1 MSEPYLRVHKI
12 NKTFKGVKALT
23 DVDMEAH
30 KSEVLGLAGINGAGK
45 STLMN
50 VLAGIVIPEEGDI
63 YLNGEKIRIRDPHDA
78 VRHGIGII
86 HQEAVCFE
94 YMTVAENMF
103 LTNLDAFKK
112 RGMLH
117 YPSLFAEA
125 GKYLRLMGSDINPA
139 GMMEDLKT
147 GERQLIE
154 IVRALA
160 QGAEVLLFDEPTSS
174 LTGKEKAWLFDI
186 IRKLKEQ
193 GKVIIHITHFLEEMM
208 DICDKVLV
216 LKDGKIVKNNA
227 IADVKISDIV
237 NQMFGHAVESA
248 RFHYEVQKAEPLL
261 NVSGLNCGRQVRDV
275 SFHLN
280 KGEILGFWGLLGSG
294 RTEIMRALLG
304 LDNASGGQ
312 REIAAGE
319 TGKMVRI
326 SGKKL
331 LERCGYITE
340 NRHFDGGFL
349 RMPIYKN
356 FSMASLGR
364 FRDRFSLLKTKREK
378 QTMDE
383 YIERL
388 NIAAPDA
395 LINFE
400 NLSGGNQ
407 QKVLVARWIF
417 RKPDFFVFDE
427 PTRGVDV
434 QAKAEIHQNII
445 NLVKEGNSVILISSE
460 AEEIANLASRV
471 MIVNNGR
478 IAGELD
484 RDEITI
490 ENLKR
495 LCVSEEEI
503 VNES

>member
-103 LTNLDAFKK
+103 LTNLD
-112 RGMLH
+112 
-117 YPSLFAEA
+117 
-125 GKYLRLMGSDINPA
+125 
-139 GMMEDLKT
+139 DLKT

-193 GKVIIHITHFLEEMM
+193 GKVIIYITHFLEEMM